1 MPDAAWP
8 YPHKQRYPNYAP
20 CDVSS
25 RPWGRRSSR
34 RGPLGALV
42 GDQVVDL
49 AEASGGALPSE
60 MLAFIQAGS
69 AAHERAR
76 QLIASKPNGVPL
88 SSVTLL
94 APIPRSTRNLL
105 CLGLNYQ
112 AHAAEGAAHFG
123 TQATAPAFP
132 MFFTKAP
139 TSVIGPDATIEIDSS
154 LTKEPD
160 WEVELAVVIGT
171 GGRDISK
178 ADAMGHIFGYTI
190 ANDVS
195 ARDLQFRHGGQF
207 FKGKSLDTFCPLGP
221 WIVTADEIGD
231 AQALDISL
239 KLNGVVKQSSN
250 TSKLIFDIPTMIAGL
265 SEGMTLEAG
274 DIILS
279 GTPEGVGFAR
289 KPPEYLQDGD
299 VVECEVQ
306 GIGVLRNPVRTRGGA

>member
-1 MPDAAWP
+1 MRLVTFHAASDPDI
-8 YPHKQRYPNYAP
+8 Q
-20 CDVSS
+20 VQV
-25 RPWGRRSSR
+25 GR
-34 RGPLGALV
+34 LGAVV
-42 GDQVVDL
+42 GEQIVDL
-49 AEASGGALPSE
+49 AAASGGALPST
-60 MLAFIQAGS
+60 MLEFIQAGPH
-69 AAHERAR
+69 AHELAR
-76 QLIASKPNGVPL
+76 QLLATSPSGVPR

-94 APIPRSTRNLL
+94 APIPRSSRNLL
-105 CLGLNYQ
+105 CLGLNYR
-112 AHAAEGAAHFG
+112 AHAAEGAALFG
-123 TQATAPAFP
+123 APVAEPAFP

-139 TSVIGPDATIEIDSS
+139 TSVIGPEATIEIDIS
-154 LTKEPD
+154 LSKEPD

-178 ADAMGHIFGYTI
+178 ADAMSHIFGYTV
-190 ANDVS
+190 ANDIS

-239 KLNGVVKQSSN
+239 TLNGVLKQSSN
-250 TSKLIFDIPTMIAGL
+250 TSKLIFDVPTTIAGL

-274 DIILS
+274 DIILT

-299 VVECEVQ
+299 VVECEIQ
-306 GIGVLRNPVRTRGGA
+306 NIGVLRNAVRTRGGA